1 MLPLLGLFQ
10 NVFITNGISIVLQN
24 DTKDINSFAKWY
36 KRHKNKRAQL
46 IGSLLLT
53 FLQKKLSRYIGKPK
67 IRRRS
72 QVWAG
77 LGAKICAQAA
87 ARVKI
92 QQYCFLI
99 LCLHFIGIDK
109 IAGRFTSKVDDRK
122 SSKIQFISSMLQKAP
137 KRRSPNPYNYKLKW
151 TETVIVPE
159 IRSKCNKFRKSN
171 LTVSSKCYSSEY
183 AIFPQRQP

>member
-1 MLPLLGLFQ
+1 MVWIPPLKTT
-10 NVFITNGISIVLQN
+10 IKSNGILIIRSKFHTTCSGERFVA
-24 DTKDINSFAKWY
+24 TDIFFK
-36 KRHKNKRAQL
+36 
-46 IGSLLLT
+46 
-53 FLQKKLSRYIGKPK
+53 KKLPSYTEKPK

-72 QVWAG
+72 PVWAG
-77 LGAKICAQAA
+77 LGAKICALAA

-92 QQYCFLI
+92 SKHWFFV
-99 LCLHFIGIDK
+99 LCVDFIGIDK
-109 IAGRFTSKVDDRK
+109 FAGRFTSQVDDRK
-122 SSKIQFISSMLQKAP
+122 SSKIQFVSSMLQKTP

>member
-1 MLPLLGLFQ
+1 MEQTISKGAKLPLLGLFQ
-10 NVFITNGISIVLQN
+10 NVLITNGISIVLQN

-99 LCLHFIGIDK
+99 LCLDFIGIDK

-122 SSKIQFISSMLQKAP
+122 SSKIQFSFDLSLHLQAVGPFRQTWP
-137 KRRSPNPYNYKLKW
+137 KHAHYACWGVRMC
-151 TETVIVPE
+151 IAGA
-159 IRSKCNKFRKSN
+159 FRQSR
-171 LTVSSKCYSSEY
+171 
-183 AIFPQRQP
+183 P